1 MLTADRSRLRL
12 YFTDLFEF
20 IFTSNVAHFNFTFN
34 LKTSQEPD
42 ATFKVFE
49 GLERVGLEVKKKTE
63 TGKQVTSC
71 GHCGRGK
78 VFQWES
84 REALITLS

>member
-49 GLERVGLEVKKKTE
+49 GLERVGLEVKKNR
-63 TGKQVTSC
+63 KQANKWRLVAIVDVVKYFS
-71 GHCGRGK
+71 GSQERP
-78 VFQWES
+78 
-84 REALITLS
+84 